1 MRVFK
6 LQNNNEHHIG
16 HDTFNMKIEDRK
28 KINCIIINNPVQSKC
43 LCVVNHIVCKF
54 EENKNIAHL
63 IIASEDK
70 QLKDITAFGSLNIGY
85 EYDRAEIDG
94 NLEIDIVNID
104 KGREVDML
112 NEHFLI
118 ILPGGNVHIKLEE
131 PQEKMILQISVGH
144 QVI

>member
-6 LQNNNEHHIG
+6 LEKNNEHHIG
-16 HDTFNMKIEDRK
+16 HDIFNMKIEERK
-28 KINCIIINNPVQSKC
+28 KINCIIINNPVQSNC
-43 LCVVNHIVCKF
+43 LCVINHLVCKF

-70 QLKDITAFGSLNIGY
+70 HLEDITTFGSLNVGY
-85 EYDRAEIDG
+85 EYDKSETSG

-104 KGREVDML
+104 KDLEVDML
-112 NEHFLI
+112 EGHFLI
-118 ILPGGNVHIKLEE
+118 ILPGGNIHIELEE
-131 PQEKMILQISVGH
+131 PQEKMNLQISLGQ

>member
-6 LQNNNEHHIG
+6 LEKNNEHHIG
-16 HDTFNMKIEDRK
+16 HDIFNMKIEERK
-28 KINCIIINNPVQSKC
+28 KINCIIINNPVQSNC
-43 LCVVNHIVCKF
+43 LCVINHLVCKS

-70 QLKDITAFGSLNIGY
+70 QLEDITRFGSLNVGY
-85 EYDRAEIDG
+85 EYDRAEASG

-104 KGREVDML
+104 KNREIDML
-112 NEHFLI
+112 EEHFLI
-118 ILPGGNVHIKLEE
+118 ILPGGNIHIKLEE
-131 PQEKMILQISVGH
+131 PQEKMFLKISLGQ

>member
-1 MRVFK
+1 MKVFK
-6 LQNNNEHHIG
+6 LKKNNEHHIG
-16 HDTFNMKIEDRK
+16 HDIFNMKIEERK
-28 KINCIIINNPVQSKC
+28 KINCIIINNPVQSNC
-43 LCVVNHIVCKF
+43 LCVINHLVCKS

-70 QLKDITAFGSLNIGY
+70 QLKDITTFGSLNVGY

-104 KGREVDML
+104 KNREVDML
-112 NEHFLI
+112 EEHFLI
-118 ILPGGNVHIKLEE
+118 ILPGGNIHIKLEE
-131 PQEKMILQISVGH
+131 PQEKMSLQISLGQ